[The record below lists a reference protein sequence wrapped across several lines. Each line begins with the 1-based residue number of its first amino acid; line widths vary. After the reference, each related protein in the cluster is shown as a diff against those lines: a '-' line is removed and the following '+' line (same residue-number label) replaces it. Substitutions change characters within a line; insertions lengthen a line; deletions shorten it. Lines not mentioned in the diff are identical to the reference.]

1 MKNKIIKSIIIIT
14 IIGVVAYGFTN
25 SNTVEVKS
33 NSITVITGIR
43 G

>member
-14 IIGVVAYGFTN
+14 IIGVIVCGFTN
-25 SNTVEVKS
+25 SNTVEGKG
-33 NSITVITGIR
+33 NSITSITGVR